1 MTTWRDYIN
10 LLYPDALHRTYCVPP
25 VHFNRVS
32 YVRETVAGTGL
43 PALVLPVPFTPPV
56 QNAPPASQP
65 SGSAAPVHSVPPA
78 SQPSGSAAPVHSV
91 PPASQPSGSAAPVHN
106 IPPAS
111 QPYGSAA
118 PVHNV
123 PPVSQPSGSA
133 APVHNVPPVSQPSGS
148 TTPVH
153 NVPPASQPSGSAA
166 PVHSVPPASQQS
178 NPPAPY
184 SLWTQES
191 DPEATPVR
199 VQESDFRDDTAQ
211 RHVLANLRALGN
223 AGQEPMFILSQL
235 NFGDYLNEPSYTAA
249 VQASQLPYLPR
260 PEDLG
265 QKYAAGD
272 FDILLIH
279 RRYGILVGEL
289 KAVGRNQPGV
299 SRTPAQ
305 ADDDVAK
312 RVGTAV
318 KQQDQSVSVVS
329 HLVSDIAPGLTVK
342 KTLFLPYV
350 GSAQLQRVL
359 TANPQLEQVNT
370 HTHTRTHART
380 LTHTYTHARTHART
394 HTHTRIY
401 IHTRT
406 HTHTHARTHARAYT
420 NTHARARAHTR
431 THTRSPLP
439 HTQTHTHARKHTETR
454 ANTHTHNLC

>member
-91 PPASQPSGSAAPVHN
+91 PPASQPSGSAAPVH
-106 IPPAS
+106 
-111 QPYGSAA
+111 
-118 PVHNV
+118 
-123 PPVSQPSGSA
+123 
-133 APVHNVPPVSQPSGS
+133 
-148 TTPVH
+148 
-153 NVPPASQPSGSAA
+153 
-166 PVHSVPPASQQS
+166 SVPPAIQQS
-178 NPPAPY
+178 NPPASY

-191 DPEATPVR
+191 QPPATPVL

-211 RHVLANLRALGN
+211 RHVLANLRALGD

-235 NFGDYLNEPSYTAA
+235 NFGDYLNERSYTAA
-249 VQASQLPYLPR
+249 VKASQLPNLPR

-279 RRYGILVGEL
+279 RRHGFLIGEL
-289 KAVGRNQPGV
+289 KSVGSNQPGL
-299 SRTPAQ
+299 SKTPAQ

-312 RVGTAV
+312 KVRKAV
-318 KQQDQSVSVVS
+318 KQLDKSERVIA
-329 HLVSDIAPGLTVK
+329 HLVSDTAPGLTIT
-342 KTLFLPYV
+342 KTILLPNV
-350 GSAQLQRVL
+350 RCADLQRVL
-359 TANPQLEQVNT
+359 NANPQLEQVIT
-370 HTHTRTHART
+370 HTHERTHART
-380 LTHTYTHARTHART
+380 PIT
-394 HTHTRIY
+394 
-401 IHTRT
+401 
-406 HTHTHARTHARAYT
+406 
-420 NTHARARAHTR
+420 
-431 THTRSPLP
+431 
-439 HTQTHTHARKHTETR
+439 
-454 ANTHTHNLC
+454 